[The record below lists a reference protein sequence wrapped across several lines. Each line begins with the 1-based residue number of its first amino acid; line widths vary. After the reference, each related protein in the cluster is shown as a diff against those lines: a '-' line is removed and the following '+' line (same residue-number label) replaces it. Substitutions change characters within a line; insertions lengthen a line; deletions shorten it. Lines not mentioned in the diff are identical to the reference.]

1 MTTTT
6 LRAALAHVR
15 ALPWGNYRIRAIAG
29 LQLCWAV
36 AQLLV
41 LAIALAGQTIYAH
54 RAQIRA
60 ALVAAVAAVVVAGQW
75 TRLQAERTYRAGAWC
90 RLQLE
95 ALSTRSAALLPQ
107 QPLAPLAPI
116 TASLQAAREA
126 LEQLVRRLYPVLA

>member
-6 LRAALAHVR
+6 LRAALAHGR

-36 AQLLV
+36 AQLL
-41 LAIALAGQTIYAH
+41 ALASVIACQAAYAH
-54 RAQIRA
+54 RAQIRS
-60 ALVAAVAAVVVAGQW
+60 ALVAAIAAVVVAGQW

-95 ALSTRSAALLPQ
+95 ALSARSAALLPQ